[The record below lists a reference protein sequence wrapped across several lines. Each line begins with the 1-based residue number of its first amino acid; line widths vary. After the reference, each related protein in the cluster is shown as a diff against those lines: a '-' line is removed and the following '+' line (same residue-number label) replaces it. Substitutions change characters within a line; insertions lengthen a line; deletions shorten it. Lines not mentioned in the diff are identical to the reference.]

1 MRLILKNLW
10 AHRRQNGWIFAEI
23 AIITALSWAMV
34 DFLVVNYYGIYF
46 CNPAGD
52 FEKDHLCVGQ
62 FGVLREE
69 KEKTDSEDFGEEGLN
84 QEESLEHRMGGIY
97 TIKQKLQNMPEVQSV
112 CLTWTYLYEDFRL

>member
-52 FEKDHLCVGQ
+52 FEKDHLCVW
-62 FGVLREE
+62 
-69 KEKTDSEDFGEEGLN
+69 DSSECSERKWKRLI
-84 QEESLEHRMGGIY
+84 LKI
-97 TIKQKLQNMPEVQSV
+97 SV
-112 CLTWTYLYEDFRL
+112 KKG